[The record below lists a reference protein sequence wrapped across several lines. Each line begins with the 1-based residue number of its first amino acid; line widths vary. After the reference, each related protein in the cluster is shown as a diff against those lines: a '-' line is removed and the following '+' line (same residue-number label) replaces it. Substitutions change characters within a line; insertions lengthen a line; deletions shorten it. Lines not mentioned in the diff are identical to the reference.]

1 MNGRAPLSRSPRE
14 LLAAATQMFGQERV
28 VGKDALDLA
37 VLRDEAEP
45 GVDRGGRRRE
55 RDRPA
60 VEPDLA
66 AFARH
71 RAEDRLKGFGP
82 AGADQSGEAD
92 DLACTR
98 LERDAQ
104 HPGWARQVTDRKP
117 WLAREPRA
125 AARRKYRPGRPAG
138 HELDQLLDRG
148 VCSPTRADI
157 VAVAQHRDAVGQ
169 GKRLLQ
175 QMRDEDDADALAADQ
190 PDPAEQLA
198 ALVRRQR
205 RGRLVQQDHPRRM
218 GESAGNLDQL
228 PLGLAEA
235 VDPRRGIDP
244 STDEREARFGAGQ
257 HDAPIDVAEPARDG
271 VREHRRR
278 VDQDVLG
285 NAQRRQQREL
295 LMHHHDAALER
306 GARGEMLE
314 RLAVELERALV
325 RLDMAAHDLDE
336 RALPRAVLAEQR
348 VDLAVRDR
356 EAGALQRLGGAE
368 PLAYAARLEAALQ
381 ARRHDSWR
389 QIGKGRLTSS
399 RRSRA

>member
-1 MNGRAPLSRSPRE
+1 MLSTWRSSRMKPSPASI
-14 LLAAATQMFGQERV
+14 AAA
-28 VGKDALDLA
+28 
-37 VLRDEAEP
+37 
-45 GVDRGGRRRE
+45 RRRE

-60 VEPDLA
+60 VELTAA

-104 HPGWARQVTDRKP
+104 HPGWARQVTDREP

-125 AARRKYRPGRPAG
+125 AARRKYRPGRPAD
-138 HELDQLLDRG
+138 HMARPAARPG

-190 PDPAEQLA
+190 PDPRLNSWPRSSGGSDEVGSSSRITRA
-198 ALVRRQR
+198 AWARAR
-205 RGRLVQQDHPRRM
+205 
-218 GESAGNLDQL
+218 ANLDQL

-244 STDEREARFGAGQ
+244 STDEREGSIRRGPAWRADRCGRACAR
-257 HDAPIDVAEPARDG
+257 
-271 VREHRRR
+271 
-278 VDQDVLG
+278 
-285 NAQRRQQREL
+285 
-295 LMHHHDAALER
+295 
-306 GARGEMLE
+306 
-314 RLAVELERALV
+314 
-325 RLDMAAHDLDE
+325 
-336 RALPRAVLAEQR
+336 
-348 VDLAVRDR
+348 
-356 EAGALQRLGGAE
+356 
-368 PLAYAARLEAALQ
+368 
-381 ARRHDSWR
+381 
-389 QIGKGRLTSS
+389 
-399 RRSRA
+399 RRSRTRAAS